1 MDNYNFAKMD
11 MDSMQKVAQH
21 FNLHG
26 GHSPSTASEIG
37 VSGPF
42 MASLVRRGYAMVVD
56 RKTDFIPA
64 GGDLYRK
71 VEINVYTL
79 TMSATKFWERYVQC
93 VERECGY
100 AKSDA
105 ERYVAMAKTK
115 LDEVQCILSRVNAF
129 HI

>member
-1 MDNYNFAKMD
+1 MDNYNFGKMD
-11 MDSMQKVAQH
+11 IDSMQKVAQH

-42 MASLVRRGYAMVVD
+42 MASLVRRGYAKVVD

-79 TMSATKFWERYVQC
+79 TMSATKFWECYVQY
-93 VERECGY
+93 VECECNY
-100 AKSDA
+100 RKNNA
-105 ERYVAMAKTK
+105 ENYIAMAKSK
-115 LDEVQCILSRVNAF
+115 LEDVQNILSKVNAI